1 MHIDLKIR
9 NGELVVRLIDDSVTP
24 SIVLSESSV
33 DIKDIIAAIPNNAMP
48 TDDLYIHGAPRH
60 NQQILTREQ
69 NEALLLAEL
78 KNKPT

>member
-1 MHIDLKIR
+1 VHINLFTA
-9 NGELVVRLIDDSVTP
+9 NGYLVVQLLEGNLV
-24 SIVLSESSV
+24 VSESSISV
-33 DIKDIIAAIPNNAMP
+33 RDLLAAVPNNAMP

-78 KNKPT
+78 KNKTT